1 MLGIVLVYYYHWT
14 SLFSGFAVITPLSY
28 SAYLEQSNVRFNCSA
43 SSQILWFIDGY
54 TRSTEYLHDREIKT
68 VCGRTQFESFLE
80 INSTI
85 QNNNT
90 NIQCAALKN
99 DGSYEPSKNATFLVQ
114 GQFTILT
121 DGW

>member
-28 SAYLEQSNVRFNCSA
+28 TAYLEQSNVRFNCSA
-43 SSQILWFIDGY
+43 SSQIFWRVDGN
-54 TRSTEYLHDREIKT
+54 TRTTEYLHDREIKT
-68 VCGRTQFESFLE
+68 TSSRTRLESFLE

-90 NIQCAALKN
+90 NIQCAALEN
-99 DGSYEPSKNATFLVQ
+99 DNSYKPSKNATFLVQ